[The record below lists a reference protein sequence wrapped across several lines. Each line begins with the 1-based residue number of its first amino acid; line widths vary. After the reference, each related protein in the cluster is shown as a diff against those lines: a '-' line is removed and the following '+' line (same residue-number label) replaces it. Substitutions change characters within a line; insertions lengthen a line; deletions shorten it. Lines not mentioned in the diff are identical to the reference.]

1 MQVPLLFPARRSPTR
16 PMPGPWLLAAL
27 ATGWAPLQAQ
37 ACWEQ
42 AAQRYG
48 LSPHLLVAVARVE
61 SNLDPRAVNRSH
73 LQRTGSYDIGLMQIN
88 SSHLPKLARHGIS
101 EAQLYDPCTNIHVGA
116 WLLAD
121 AFARHGASWNA
132 VGAYNAAC
140 SQLKGEACTAARAT
154 YAWKVYRRLPSAG
167 GAATRPIAATSQRP
181 VQAAQPTPI
190 LLAARACTSR
200 RRVVVQRWPAVPTEP
215 NITAGSAR
223 SRSASSRMA
232 SALFP
237 PSSRIVRPK
246 RWAT

>member
-1 MQVPLLFPARRSPTR
+1 MQVPLLFPARLSPIR

-88 SSHLPKLARHGIS
+88 SSHLPKLSRFGIS
-101 EAQLYDPCTNIHVGA
+101 ERDLYEPCTNIMVGA
-116 WLLAD
+116 WLLAEQFSRLGVNWD
-121 AFARHGASWNA
+121 S

-140 SQLKGEACTAARAT
+140 TQLKDNACRAARST
-154 YAWKVYRRLPSAG
+154 YAWRVFRRLPG
-167 GAATRPIAATSQRP
+167 QGASHR
-181 VQAAQPTPI
+181 AQPAASPRSGHAPAAAAAPAPLI
-190 LLAARACTSR
+190 L
-200 RRVVVQRWPAVPTEP
+200 
-215 NITAGSAR
+215 SAR
-223 SRSASSRMA
+223 VT
-232 SALFP
+232 P
-237 PSSRIVRPK
+237 
-246 RWAT
+246 